1 MAHRTGHAVVVDTSK
16 SKHTRLWPVPVTAV
30 RLEDGFW
37 APRRRT
43 NQAVTL
49 PGQYQHLE
57 ETGRLDNFRVAS
69 GRIEGSFTGIF
80 FN

>member
-1 MAHRTGHAVVVDTSK
+1 MAYRTDRAVVVDTSK
-16 SKHTRLWPVPVTAV
+16 SKHTRLRPVRLNAV
-30 RLEDGFW
+30 RFMDDFW
-37 APRRRT
+37 ASRRRT

-49 PGQYQHLE
+49 PGQYRHLE

-69 GRIEGSFTGIF
+69 GRMEGSFTGIY